1 MQIPDEIFEEFFKNL
16 KDENLP
22 ELLIAELRIL
32 RESEKDITKEKLLE
46 IIEKYQQDDG
56 KDKTT

>member
-16 KDENLP
+16 DDENLP